1 MKTTTRDEPGLA
13 SRWGWV
19 VARGVVAILFGLLAL
34 ARPAAVSLSL
44 VMLFG
49 AYAVI
54 GGIAAVVGA
63 AQRER
68 AGYSWGMLLL
78 DGLLGI
84 AIGILALLSP
94 ATMAFAFVWVV
105 GIWAVVT
112 GGLEIASAIRLRK
125 MISNEWALGL
135 AGLVSV
141 ALGAVMLYK
150 PLAGGLAIVW
160 WLGAYALVF
169 GVFMLVLG
177 FRLRT
182 FQHGLEGGHV
192 PDRELHLPA

>member
-1 MKTTTRDEPGLA
+1 
-13 SRWGWV
+13 
-19 VARGVVAILFGLLAL
+19 VVAIVFGLLAL
-34 ARPAAVSLSL
+34 ARPAAMSLSL
-44 VMLFG
+44 VLLFG
-49 AYAVI
+49 AYAVA
-54 GGIAAVVGA
+54 GGIAAVVSA
-63 AQRER
+63 AQRGR
-68 AGYSWGMLLL
+68 AGYSWGMLLT
-78 DGLLGI
+78 DGLLGV
-84 AIGILALLSP
+84 AVGVLALLAP

-112 GGLEIASAIRLRK
+112 GGLEIATAIKLRK
-125 MISNEWALGL
+125 VISNEWALGL

-160 WLGAYALVF
+160 WLGAYAVVF

-182 FQHGLEGGHV
+182 FQHTLEGRAGALPGGEAHV
-192 PDRELHLPA
+192 PV